1 MLLHSHAPH
10 SPLNMS
16 RVHIACFLL
25 SSCSDL
31 PFACFDIYSMP
42 KSNWLLGVNLQQ
54 NFQRCGRVDGEKE
67 ERRNTLLHH
76 IVYNNV
82 PHHFC
87 TLKRVALGCF
97 LVSSTWKLPSSPAHF
112 VMSTCIKHQLFKS
125 GMTFLTEE
133 IIPDSL
139 HLSQAFFIT
148 SLGQRREASPSQ
160 TLSFELFA
168 WVFSFFL
175 SFKFFP
181 LNLSK
186 PIYKNLAFFD
196 KLLEIV
202 RIL

>member
-1 MLLHSHAPH
+1 MLLHNHAPH

-54 NFQRCGRVDGEKE
+54 NFPKVRPRRRGKGRTEKY
-67 ERRNTLLHH
+67 TPTHH

-97 LVSSTWKLPSSPAHF
+97 LVSSSTSKLPPSPANHF

-125 GMTFLTEE
+125 GMTFLTDRGGHGFRIVGPKEAVDKIFWQ

-139 HLSQAFFIT
+139 HLGAT
-148 SLGQRREASPSQ
+148 MCLRE
-160 TLSFELFA
+160 FGGCE
-168 WVFSFFL
+168 
-175 SFKFFP
+175 
-181 LNLSK
+181 
-186 PIYKNLAFFD
+186 
-196 KLLEIV
+196 
-202 RIL
+202 

>member
-1 MLLHSHAPH
+1 MLRISFAVDCFTLLHQRIFFLTLLGSLLRIVLGTKGPRFLHFINSSCHESLLNMLLHSHAPH

-25 SSCSDL
+25 PSCSDL

-87 TLKRVALGCF
+87 TPKRVALGGF
-97 LVSSTWKLPSSPAHF
+97 LVSST
-112 VMSTCIKHQLFKS
+112 
-125 GMTFLTEE
+125 
-133 IIPDSL
+133 
-139 HLSQAFFIT
+139 
-148 SLGQRREASPSQ
+148 
-160 TLSFELFA
+160 
-168 WVFSFFL
+168 
-175 SFKFFP
+175 
-181 LNLSK
+181 
-186 PIYKNLAFFD
+186 
-196 KLLEIV
+196 
-202 RIL
+202 

>member
-1 MLLHSHAPH
+1 M
-10 SPLNMS
+10 
-16 RVHIACFLL
+16 
-25 SSCSDL
+25 

-125 GMTFLTEE
+125 GMTFLTDRGDHSRLASFKPGFFYNITWAEE
-133 IIPDSL
+133 RGESLPDL
-139 HLSQAFFIT
+139 EFFPRILSYLLEFLVF
-148 SLGQRREASPSQ
+148 SWV
-160 TLSFELFA
+160 LSFLPSISLQ
-168 WVFSFFL
+168 FSFKILHFL
-175 SFKFFP
+175 FKY
-181 LNLSK
+181 L
-186 PIYKNLAFFD
+186 
-196 KLLEIV
+196 KLVEFYHFW
-202 RIL
+202 